1 EELDGKL
8 SARRDWLLQQ
18 RCGTLQGKGAN
29 SVKREQRWQAP
40 TTFLRPQQ
48 TLPPK
53 VLPSLHPSANST
65 FPADSLLPSLKAHC
79 SDPQSPS
86 ASVPQSPPTGITRT
100 NAIRRRP
107 RLDLND
113 IKINGDLVNRALG
126 LTSNS
131 NSSPA
136 PIAIRQIPPMKPSL
150 SPPSIL
156 LDTSQTGAT
165 MAGPH
170 NLSSP
175 TADTP
180 PQSPTFPASF
190 RQFHIPSRLTATVT
204 QSPPAAIPQSPS
216 ASVPQSP
223 PTGITRTNAIRR
235 RPRLDLNDIK
245 INGDLVNR
253 ALGLTSN
260 SNSSPAP
267 IAIRQIPPMKPSLVD
282 YSTLPLPPLPHPF
295 QIPQS
300 SSRRPKSSRRRHGLI
315 IMIPADL
322 PQELRDL
329 QLDAS

>member
-1 EELDGKL
+1 
-8 SARRDWLLQQ
+8 
-18 RCGTLQGKGAN
+18 
-29 SVKREQRWQAP
+29 
-40 TTFLRPQQ
+40 
-48 TLPPK
+48 
-53 VLPSLHPSANST
+53 
-65 FPADSLLPSLKAHC
+65 
-79 SDPQSPS
+79 
-86 ASVPQSPPTGITRT
+86 
-100 NAIRRRP
+100 
-107 RLDLND
+107 
-113 IKINGDLVNRALG
+113 
-126 LTSNS
+126 
-131 NSSPA
+131 
-136 PIAIRQIPPMKPSL
+136 
-150 SPPSIL
+150 
-156 LDTSQTGAT
+156 

-329 QLDAS
+329 QLDASMTQDDPT

>member
-1 EELDGKL
+1 NVSNPFPLQPPHNQPFRQLQSPPSILLDTSQTGATMAGPHNL
-8 SARRDWLLQQ
+8 S
-18 RCGTLQGKGAN
+18 
-29 SVKREQRWQAP
+29 SP
-40 TTFLRPQQ
+40 TADTPPQS
-48 TLPPK
+48 P
-53 VLPSLHPSANST
+53 T
-65 FPADSLLPSLKAHC
+65 FPASFRQFHIPSRLTATVTQ
-79 SDPQSPS
+79 SPPAAIPQSPS
-86 ASVPQSPPTGITRT
+86 ASVPQSPPTGIIRT

-113 IKINGDLVNRALG
+113 IKINGD
-126 LTSNS
+126 
-131 NSSPA
+131 
-136 PIAIRQIPPMKPSL
+136 L

-223 PTGITRTNAIRR
+223 PTGIIRTNAIRR

-329 QLDAS
+329 QLDASMTQDDPT